1 MSVKFNKDKYNGYYA
16 TVNGQRFRGKTKEI
30 ILDKI
35 KMQVGLVILNL
46 KVS

>member
-35 KMQVGLVILNL
+35 ISLVLPLNL
-46 KVS
+46 

>member
-16 TVNGQRFRGKTKEI
+16 TVNGRRFRGKTKEI

-35 KMQVGLVILNL
+35 KNAGRISDLTP
-46 KVS
+46 KSK